1 MTYHNIDNIF
11 SGDFFNESLLSFSNL
26 IEFDKNDLFSNE
38 EDDKRYYIFN
48 EYISQDTNIKP
59 SMNPNYIFEEKTRD
73 ITDKRLKNL
82 IENNNGKA
90 PPFFSLN
97 LISELLPQNGGYN
110 KRLIDMIIKDENKL
124 LVLKLSPKQN
134 VNSTM
139 KKSSNN
145 YQVQN
150 DNIFKEENF
159 IDLEN
164 EEVKKKDNY
173 LQKKRGRKKNKKDG
187 KVHNRYDADNIIKKI
202 KAQIFDY
209 CLKFLNKLIY
219 KNGEE
224 SIKLLKINYKHIDQL
239 EKKKNLVLFEMSLSD
254 IFSLDVSSKYS
265 SKKEDYNKV
274 LISGILEKEIE
285 VEDFDTIM
293 FLFKITLNDWID
305 LFTYKTDIL
314 TLINEYNAS
323 NVNYNKIQNNF
334 IGVNHL
340 LNKISEKNDCK
351 YYTLFLLYIFNFQR
365 WFYIKRGRIL
375 KKKGE

>member
-1 MTYHNIDNIF
+1 M
-11 SGDFFNESLLSFSNL
+11 
-26 IEFDKNDLFSNE
+26 
-38 EDDKRYYIFN
+38 
-48 EYISQDTNIKP
+48 
-59 SMNPNYIFEEKTRD
+59 
-73 ITDKRLKNL
+73 
-82 IENNNGKA
+82 
-90 PPFFSLN
+90 
-97 LISELLPQNGGYN
+97 
-110 KRLIDMIIKDENKL
+110 
-124 LVLKLSPKQN
+124 
-134 VNSTM
+134 
-139 KKSSNN
+139 
-145 YQVQN
+145 
-150 DNIFKEENF
+150 
-159 IDLEN
+159 
-164 EEVKKKDNY
+164 
-173 LQKKRGRKKNKKDG
+173 
-187 KVHNRYDADNIIKKI
+187 
-202 KAQIFDY
+202 
-209 CLKFLNKLIY
+209 IY